1 MCVLSRFGWYHKGFY
16 MPKDSLQ
23 GVLILGYSNVTSDY
37 YHWCDIIYDIF
48 HGYYYA
54 IFFMCATVPL

>member
-1 MCVLSRFGWYHKGFY
+1 